1 MEESMRMS
9 VLKQALK
16 CVAFAAVVAGGG
28 VSAFADEI
36 VIAANGGTMREARDA
51 SYYRPFTE
59 KTGTKVIP
67 FDTEIYDQWARVE
80 AMKRTGKVE
89 FDIVNASAADLIV
102 HRDEL
107 APLNCDQ
114 LSNVKNTLPG
124 ACDPYAMSSHAGALV
139 LMYNTNVFKD
149 KPPKTWAD
157 FWNIKDFPGP
167 RALPDSGDRAW
178 WVPAA
183 ALLADG
189 VKKEDLFP
197 LDLDRAYKKMDEIK
211 PYINVWWKTAA
222 QMMQIVRDQEVVMT
236 MGFSG
241 RAYTAIKD
249 GAPFDISWDG
259 ALHDQGYLAVLK
271 GAPNKEKAIAFLNFM
286 MGDIDGQVQFMN
298 KIHYATF
305 TQAALDKV
313 PPGDLKFYATLPENA
328 RMVAHPDWEWIAK
341 NQAMLNDRFNK
352 WITQ

>member
-1 MEESMRMS
+1 MG
-9 VLKQALK
+9 VLQRVSQAAALFL
-16 CVAFAAVVAGGG
+16 FAAGGCA
-28 VSAFADEI
+28 SAFADEI

-51 SYYRPFTE
+51 SYYRPFT
-59 KTGTKVIP
+59 KMTGTKIIP
-67 FDTEIYDQWARVE
+67 FDMEIYDQWARVE
-80 AMKRTGKVE
+80 AMRRTGKTE
-89 FDIVNASAADLIV
+89 FDIVNASAADLIL
-102 HRDEL
+102 HRDQLE
-107 APLNCDQ
+107 PLNCDQ

-124 ACDPYAMSSHAGALV
+124 ACDRYAMSSHAGAL
-139 LMYNTNVFKD
+139 LLIYNKDVFGNNS
-149 KPPKTWAD
+149 PKTWAD
-157 FWNIKDFPGP
+157 FWNVRDFPGP

-189 VKKEDLFP
+189 VAKEHLFP

-211 PYINVWWKTAA
+211 PHIDVWWKTAA
-222 QMMQIVRDQEVVMT
+222 QMMQIVRDKEVVMT

-241 RAYTAIKD
+241 RAYTAIAD

-259 ALHDQGYLAVLK
+259 ALQDQGYLAVLK
-271 GAPNKEKAIAFLNFM
+271 TAPNKKKAIEFLNFM
-286 MGDIDGQVQFMN
+286 IGDVDGQVEFMN

-305 TQAALDKV
+305 TQAALNKV
-313 PPGDLKFYATLPENA
+313 PPGDLRFYATFPENA
-328 RMVAHPDWEWIAK
+328 AKIAPTDWAWIAR